1 MGWLVVAGAAGAAQ
15 AQPAQPADPALARC
29 VNATREQ
36 LAELNQALTAG
47 QARHRANPVM
57 VSRLQT
63 LDAEL
68 QPLRA
73 RLGRETRG
81 LPECEQLS
89 QTLAAEH
96 ERLARIAG
104 PDPQVADCM
113 TANAQVLREAL
124 QALDTAA
131 KAAPARPTQAAQAQ
145 VALKRLEDLRP
156 VLARESQNLAAC
168 RQLSASLA
176 QEKQQASALQSAATS
191 ADPMAESAALA
202 ACRAAVVDS
211 YADTRQAW
219 RDAASGWPEGRPS
232 RGGRCQCPDA
242 PMARNGGQ
250 APGHAGRMPDPE
262 PGPGAGENP
271 SRQPGQSAQARVGLT
286 SSAGACRV
294 GAARLAPVAGHDLP
308 FSRG

>member
-1 MGWLVVAGAAGAAQ
+1 VPHRRNQRGRPIL
-15 AQPAQPADPALARC
+15 PLARC

-145 VALKRLEDLRP
+145 VALKRLDDLRP

-168 RQLSASLA
+168 RQLSS
-176 QEKQQASALQSAATS
+176 Q
-191 ADPMAESAALA
+191 
-202 ACRAAVVDS
+202 
-211 YADTRQAW
+211 
-219 RDAASGWPEGRPS
+219 
-232 RGGRCQCPDA
+232 
-242 PMARNGGQ
+242 
-250 APGHAGRMPDPE
+250 
-262 PGPGAGENP
+262 PGAGEAAGQRAAIGGHVGRP
-271 SRQPGQSAQARVGLT
+271 DGRECRAGGLSGGRRGQPTPTPARP
-286 SSAGACRV
+286 GATRPFW
-294 GAARLAPVAGHDLP
+294 LA
-308 FSRG
+308 

>member
-1 MGWLVVAGAAGAAQ
+1 MVSGDGWRRAMGWLLVAGAAGAAQ
-15 AQPAQPADPALARC
+15 AQPARPADPALARC
-29 VNATREQ
+29 VSTAREQ

-89 QTLAAEH
+89 QTLATEH

-113 TANAQVLREAL
+113 AANAQALREAW
-124 QALDTAA
+124 QALEAAA
-131 KAAPARPTQAAQAQ
+131 KAAPTRPAQAAQAQ
-145 VALKRLEDLRP
+145 VALKRLDDLRP
-156 VLARESQNLAAC
+156 GLARESQNLAAC
-168 RQLSASLA
+168 RQLSANLA
-176 QEKQQASALQSAATS
+176 QERLQASALQSAATS

-202 ACRAAVVDS
+202 ACRLGVVDS

-219 RDAASGWPEGRPS
+219 RDAALLAGLKAGHPVVDGASARLRQWREMVAKPPATLAE
-232 RGGRCQCPDA
+232 CQTLS
-242 PMARNGGQ
+242 Q
-250 APGHAGRMPDPE
+250 ALEQER
-262 PGPGAGENP
+262 
-271 SRQPGQSAQARVGLT
+271 AQAG
-286 SSAGACRV
+286 S
-294 GAARLAPVAGHDLP
+294 LANPLKPASG
-308 FSRG
+308 

>member
-1 MGWLVVAGAAGAAQ
+1 MASGDGWRRAMGWVVMAVAAGAAQ
-15 AQPAQPADPALARC
+15 AQPARPADPALARC
-29 VNATREQ
+29 VNTAREQ
-36 LAELNQALTAG
+36 LAELNQALTAS
-47 QARHRANPVM
+47 QARHRANPLM

-73 RLGRETRG
+73 RLGRDTRG

-113 TANAQVLREAL
+113 TANAQTLREAL
-124 QALDTAA
+124 QALDIAV
-131 KAAPARPTQAAQAQ
+131 KAAPTRPAQAAQAQ
-145 VALKRLEDLRP
+145 VAIKRLDDLRP
-156 VLARESQNLAAC
+156 ALARESQNLASC
-168 RQLSASLA
+168 RQLGASLV

-202 ACRAAVVDS
+202 ACRAGVVDS

-219 RDAASGWPEGRPS
+219 RDAALLAGLKAGHAVVDGASARMRQWRELVAKPPATLAE
-232 RGGRCQCPDA
+232 CQSLSQALEQERAQAGSLASP
-242 PMARNGGQ
+242 PKP
-250 APGHAGRMPDPE
+250 APG
-262 PGPGAGENP
+262 
-271 SRQPGQSAQARVGLT
+271 
-286 SSAGACRV
+286 
-294 GAARLAPVAGHDLP
+294 
-308 FSRG
+308 